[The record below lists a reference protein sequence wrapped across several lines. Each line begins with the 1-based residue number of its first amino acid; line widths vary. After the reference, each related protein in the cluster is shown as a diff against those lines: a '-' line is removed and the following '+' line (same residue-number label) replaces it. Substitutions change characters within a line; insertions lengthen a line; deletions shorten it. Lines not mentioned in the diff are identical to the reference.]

1 MQKLFSFKWKYI
13 AILLVILVAVMLVSV
28 SLGAANLTAMDSLR
42 IVFGKFAG
50 EAALGDKAH
59 TYDVIIWQIRLPRIC
74 MAVCA
79 GGALALTGT
88 VFQAI
93 FGNSLADPH
102 ILGVSSG
109 AALGA
114 TIAMLS
120 GLSLNILGLGTIGIF
135 AFAGALITVF
145 FVYHIAVISGRN
157 SVSSMLLIG
166 TALSTMMSSVISL
179 LMIFHRDQIEKVYLW
194 TLGSFSAATWTKD
207 AFLGSITLV
216 CGVIL
221 LVHSRKINLLML
233 GEEDAA
239 CLGVDV
245 KKLRRRLLTVCSILV
260 AATVSVS
267 GIIGFVGLIIPH
279 CVKLVCGSDNRKV
292 MPYGFICGSI
302 FMVVCDTIART
313 VAAPS
318 EIPVGVITSICGAP
332 FFIWL
337 VLRKNEGRE

>member
-1 MQKLFSFKWKYI
+1 
-13 AILLVILVAVMLVSV
+13 
-28 SLGAANLTAMDSLR
+28 
-42 IVFGKFAG
+42 
-50 EAALGDKAH
+50 
-59 TYDVIIWQIRLPRIC
+59 

>member
-1 MQKLFSFKWKYI
+1 MQKAFKWRYVI
-13 AILLVILVAVMLVSV
+13 ILLLFLIAAMLISV
-28 SLGAANLTAMDSLR
+28 SLGAANLSAADALK
-42 IVFGKFAG
+42 IVLGIDAG
-50 EAALGDKAH
+50 LGDSAH
-59 TYDVIIWQIRLPRIC
+59 TYNVIIWQVRLPRIC

-88 VFQAI
+88 VFQGI
-93 FGNSLADPH
+93 FGNNLADPH

-114 TIAMLS
+114 TVAMLS
-120 GLSLNILGLGTIGIF
+120 GLSLNIFGLGTIGIF

-145 FVYHIAVISGRN
+145 FVYHIAVISRRN
-157 SVSSMLLIG
+157 SISSMLLIG
-166 TALSTMMSSVISL
+166 TALSTMLSSIISL

-207 AFLGSITLV
+207 AFLGIITLI
-216 CGVIL
+216 CTVIL
-221 LVHSRKINLLML
+221 LIHSRKINLLML

-245 KKLRRRLLTVCSILV
+245 KKLRRRLLIVCSVLV
-260 AATVSVS
+260 ATTVSVS

-279 CVKLVCGSDNRKV
+279 CVKLVCGSDNRRV
-292 MPYGFICGSI
+292 MPYGFLCGAI
-302 FMVVCDTIART
+302 FMVICDTIART

-318 EIPVGVITSICGAP
+318 EIPVGVITSIFGVP

-337 VLRKNEGRE
+337 VIRNGSER